1 MIKQCGWRECNNFFT
16 VLLVNHRKTF
26 CGRKCSQ
33 SSARENWN
41 KKNQDYR
48 NSKHYRDLCN
58 ERRRWRYHN
67 EPGFRE
73 KVLDR
78 QKEREERLT
87 QDPAYVQH
95 KRAIKNKY
103 NTSEKGRKRAR
114 DYVRD
119 RSAKDLNFRL
129 RMRLRSRLYHAVFRQ
144 DGIKEK
150 SAVELLGCTTQELID
165 YLQSQF
171 LDGMTW
177 DNYGE
182 WEIDHIKPCAAFD
195 LRKKKEQRKCFHYTN
210 LQPLWGDENRAKAD
224 KYENNS

>member
-1 MIKQCGWRECNNFFT
+1 MIKKCGWRSCNNFFT

-48 NSKHYRDLCN
+48 NSQHYKDLLN
-58 ERRRWRYHN
+58 NRRRWRYHN
-67 EPGFRE
+67 EPGYRE
-73 KVLDR
+73 KVLNK
-78 QKEREERLT
+78 QKEREERLK
-87 QDPAYVQH
+87 QDPAYVEH
-95 KRAIKNKY
+95 KRLIKNKY

-119 RSAKDLNFRL
+119 RCAKDLNFRL
-129 RMRLRSRLYHAVFRQ
+129 RMRLRSRLYHAVFMQ
-144 DGIKEK
+144 KGIKEK

-165 YLQSQF
+165 HLQSQF

-195 LRKKKEQRKCFHYTN
+195 LRKKKEQRECFHYTN

>member
-1 MIKQCGWRECNNFFT
+1 MIKKCGWRECSNFFT

-41 KKNQDYR
+41 KQNQKYR

-58 ERRRWRYHN
+58 NRRRWRYHN

-73 KVLDR
+73 KVLAK
-78 QKEREERLT
+78 QKEREERLK
-87 QDPAYVQH
+87 QDPDYIEH
-95 KRAIKNKY
+95 RKTIKNKY
-103 NTSEKGRKRAR
+103 NTSEKGRERNRKYIKERCR
-114 DYVRD
+114 TDVEF
-119 RSAKDLNFRL
+119 KV
-129 RMRLRSRLYHAVFRQ
+129 RMRLRSRMYSALIRQ
-144 DGIKEK
+144 KGVKAADVLDLHGADVPSILKHLEK
-150 SAVELLGCTTQELID
+150 
-165 YLQSQF
+165 QF
-171 LDGMTW
+171 KDGMTW

-195 LRKKKEQRKCFHYTN
+195 LRKKKEQRECFHYTN

-224 KYENNS
+224 KYDDNF